1 MQLKSDISTL
11 VVSWLFLQ
19 FCYTC
24 ALFETLLNNI
34 GLKKRDNLLFCK
46 PVLSLFYYFDPPYNV
61 NIYSPLFYYFD
72 AQCIHESV
80 FSCAEIN
87 LHI

>member
-19 FCYTC
+19 SCYTC

-34 GLKKRDNLLFCK
+34 GLKNAI
-46 PVLSLFYYFDPPYNV
+46 
-61 NIYSPLFYYFD
+61 IYSFVNR
-72 AQCIHESV
+72 S
-80 FSCAEIN
+80 
-87 LHI
+87 